1 MDVSAS
7 DARDCLHPLP
17 ACGHLRF
24 PLGSKNDSVRLTACL
39 PCVQGGH
46 YVSYVKCKDAWYLC
60 DDSAVFQVDE
70 LTACCPSA
78 YMLFYRQLA
87 IHA

>member
-1 MDVSAS
+1 M
-7 DARDCLHPLP
+7 L
-17 ACGHLRF
+17 
-24 PLGSKNDSVRLTACL
+24 
-39 PCVQGGH
+39 QGGH

-60 DDSAVFQVDE
+60 DDNAVFQVDE

-87 IHA
+87 IQS